1 MNINEINS
9 IVQDV
14 VFLDI
19 ETSGLNPYTSEILEI
34 GAIKIENNKLT
45 SFHTFVR
52 NKKEVPLEVFS
63 LCTNLNQNDLDK
75 APNLYEIKKD
85 GQLSGL
91 SVFIIRIYALCRP
104 DKASTPHPA
113 SACSYINSAVRMPV
127 LYARSD
133 ASSASAGR

>member
-75 APNLYEIKKD
+75 APNLYEIKNGGSIWKH
-85 GQLSGL
+85 GIMKWS
-91 SVFIIRIYALCRP
+91 ALME
-104 DKASTPHPA
+104 
-113 SACSYINSAVRMPV
+113 IMQI
-127 LYARSD
+127 
-133 ASSASAGR
+133 

>member
-52 NKKEVPLEVFS
+52 NKK
-63 LCTNLNQNDLDK
+63 
-75 APNLYEIKKD
+75 
-85 GQLSGL
+85 
-91 SVFIIRIYALCRP
+91 
-104 DKASTPHPA
+104 
-113 SACSYINSAVRMPV
+113 
-127 LYARSD
+127 
-133 ASSASAGR
+133 